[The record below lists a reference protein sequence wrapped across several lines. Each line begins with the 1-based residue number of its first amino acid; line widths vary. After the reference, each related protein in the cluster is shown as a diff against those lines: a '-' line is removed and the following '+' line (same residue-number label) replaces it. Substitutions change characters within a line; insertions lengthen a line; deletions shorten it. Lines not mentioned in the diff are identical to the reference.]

1 MFIKNPNRSFPGAT
15 SIKYKTYLPQPC
27 PPCTHCAYGFHSKQF
42 PPLLSFL
49 LCSRGGRSRILDFQE
64 ELASWAQPRLM
75 SIAET
80 IWLCLIIIHHFSVG
94 VLLHRL
100 QSAAGR
106 VCLMSFCP
114 QYLIPPAV
122 LLPRNLLPII
132 LVRSSSELSL
142 ISVKAISSPL
152 KCICKSKTEVLT
164 HFCVWDVV
172 CT

>member
-1 MFIKNPNRSFPGAT
+1 MSPLHTLCTWFSFKAVSSSPFLLALLQGRKVQDFGFPGGTRFLSTA
-15 SIKYKTYLPQPC
+15 KAHE
-27 PPCTHCAYGFHSKQF
+27 HCRDNLAVSHHH
-42 PPLLSFL
+42 PPLL
-49 LCSRGGRSRILDFQE
+49 
-64 ELASWAQPRLM
+64 M
-75 SIAET
+75 
-80 IWLCLIIIHHFSVG
+80 G

-122 LLPRNLLPII
+122 LLPRKLLPVI
-132 LVRSSSELSL
+132 LVRSSSEPSL

-164 HFCVWDVV
+164 HLCV
-172 CT
+172 